1 MVVECALSVAR
12 RDLAYRLGRVQAARQ
27 PGGANQADRHP
38 ILISQPGARTSR
50 CPCTTGPRRLSKI
63 AAHQFAA
70 EERRVKIR
78 GSPLVEGKCVIS
90 MRSGAGRAMLVRLG
104 FIRPSSNYLQPRAS
118 GGNFWGTRHGLA
130 QYDRQKPGRRCRWRA
145 RVRRFGLKQQRRTW
159 THERARSNVSL
170 HAARCPIASR
180 AGSGQ

>member
-27 PGGANQADRHP
+27 PGGANQAHRHP

-50 CPCTTGPRRLSKI
+50 CLCTTGPRRLSKI

-78 GSPLVEGKCVIS
+78 GSPLVEGRCVIS
-90 MRSGAGRAMLVRLG
+90 MRSGAGRAMLMRLR

-118 GGNFWGTRHGLA
+118 GGNFWGPAMVSPNTTARSPA
-130 QYDRQKPGRRCRWRA
+130 AVSRWRA
-145 RVRRFGLKQQRRTW
+145 RVRKLGLKQQRRTW
-159 THERARSNVSL
+159 TN
-170 HAARCPIASR
+170 
-180 AGSGQ
+180 